1 MGPMLAC
8 LEACCRHRGL
18 LHKMLPAPLQSLDSQ
33 AASKVIEA
41 VEAVGYLPEAPAV
54 TT

>member
-18 LHKMLPAPLQSLDSQ
+18 FDKMLPAPLQSLD
-33 AASKVIEA
+33 AETARKVIEA
-41 VEAVGYLPEAPAV
+41 VEAVGYLPESFAV
-54 TT
+54 TA